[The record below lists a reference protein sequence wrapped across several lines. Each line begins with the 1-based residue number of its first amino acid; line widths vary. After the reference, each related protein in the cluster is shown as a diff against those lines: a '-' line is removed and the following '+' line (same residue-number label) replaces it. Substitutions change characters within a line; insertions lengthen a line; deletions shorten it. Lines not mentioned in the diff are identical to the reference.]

1 MDKEEKKLFN
11 TYNFEEIQKVC
22 KYAHANSLLIG
33 INGYTGAGKTTALK
47 YYTKNENYVLY
58 VLRTVSMNT
67 RAFYTDI
74 LLELNPNAN
83 VHVKTNIIIKQII
96 FLINNSENKLLLIID
111 DSGKFLPTDLEYLH
125 ELRESTQENLGVI
138 LAGVDYYFIKMRDW
152 KDKDVKG
159 VAELMRRIFG
169 VITLERPTKQEIKE
183 ISNAFN
189 IFDENIINKWY
200 KMIDNFG
207 RLFFLIKRYLDQ
219 DRGDDIP
226 FFDDQIL

>member
-1 MDKEEKKLFN
+1 MNKGEKKLFN

-22 KYAHANSLLIG
+22 KYAHTNSLLIG

-47 YYTKNENYVLY
+47 YYTKKENYVLY
-58 VLRTVSMNT
+58 ILRTVSMNT
-67 RAFYTDI
+67 RSFYTDI

-83 VHVKTNIIIKQII
+83 IYVKTNIIIKQII

-111 DSGKFLPTDLEYLH
+111 DSGKFSPTDLEFLH
-125 ELRESTQENLGVI
+125 ELRESTQENLGII

-169 VITLERPTKQEIKE
+169 VITLERPTKQEVKE

-189 IFDENIINKWY
+189 IFDENTINKWC

-226 FFDDQIL
+226 SFDDQIL